1 MPEIHQLVRL
11 TKLLD
16 DDEKEEA
23 CSPNDAA
30 MNAAGIR
37 SESGNHLDEIEKQQQ
52 LRAGRILRRQLRQF
66 AKERNPGLE
75 LDDELESRHDALIRR
90 SKLSKESKARQ
101 VDDGTVDGKVAS
113 SGGDKTVLETDKEGS
128 LVKLGSANAENES
141 IKNHASETQEAE
153 SHYLK
158 GGSDFAIRESRKRLA
173 KEAIDDARAKP
184 EACGTKGIVT
194 EQKHRDKITH
204 ALLAPPQVKNARTHQ
219 REHVSKS
226 SVPANQKPAA
236 AVSKTPTDA
245 PPAPLPPR
253 KCHECKSMC
262 SQYRSCH
269 YWTWSVKC
277 TKKYCIP
284 CLLSK
289 YTLGPDVISDT
300 NPCGIHL
307 ADEIGINPE
316 HDKEW
321 HCPSCVSQRES
332 EEERERMRNNEAG
345 RKSSRKSAIGNYSGF
360 FQK

>member
-11 TKLLD
+11 SKMLD
-16 DDEKEEA
+16 DENEE

-30 MNAAGIR
+30 IDAGIP
-37 SESGNHLDEIEKQQQ
+37 SESRNYPNKKEKEQQ

-66 AKERNPGLE
+66 AKERNPSLE
-75 LDDELESRHDALIRR
+75 LDDELESRHDALIRK
-90 SKLSKESKARQ
+90 SKLSKDSKARQ
-101 VDDGTVDGKVAS
+101 VNDGIIDRKVD
-113 SGGDKTVLETDKEGS
+113 SGGNVMGTDEEGS
-128 LVKLGSANAENES
+128 LEKLVSADCDDES
-141 IKNHASETQEAE
+141 IKNHTSETEKSE
-153 SHYLK
+153 PHMK
-158 GGSDFAIRESRKRLA
+158 GGSDFATSFYKIAGRESRKRLA
-173 KEAIDDARAKP
+173 KEAIDDAQ
-184 EACGTKGIVT
+184 ETKGIVA
-194 EQKHRDKITH
+194 KRNHHAKIKH
-204 ALLAPPQVKNARTHQ
+204 ALLAPPQAKKARTHE
-219 REHVSKS
+219 REHHSDS
-226 SVPANQKPAA
+226 SAPANQKPTAE
-236 AVSKTPTDA
+236 VNKTPTDG

-253 KCHECKSMC
+253 KCHECKSTC

-277 TKKYCIP
+277 IKKYCIP

-300 NPCGIHL
+300 NPNGIHPP
-307 ADEIGINPE
+307 DEIGINPE

-321 HCPSCVSQRES
+321 HCPSCVAQRES